1 MDEQLGK
8 RGAEKEVELPA
19 RKKGKKGGSS
29 ARGKDSHESVE
40 AFKDDLVRVVP
51 YRKPTAEDDVGA
63 VVLLSKQDKAPQL
76 QLSEDRLSVT
86 GQKGF
91 RSVRATHGAHEGTFY
106 CEATVQHL
114 GSTGH
119 CRLGWSSKRAE
130 INAPVGYDA
139 FGVGYRDLEGSSI
152 HKALRS
158 SYGAAYSEGGVIG
171 LLLHMPPGG
180 RPMEARAA
188 QVVRYKGLLY
198 QVQEDEPEPK
208 PLPGSFVGFFRNG
221 QWQGKA
227 AEDLLEGTY
236 YPTVSLFTLPEQAEG
251 ATVTMNFGPNFKFP
265 PEFTVLG
272 LPAAEPVSALPAQAA
287 AAEAATAAELM
298 GEDPAAAAAA
308 AAEAPAEAAAAAAA
322 AGDAAPGK
330 ATGDGGSIS
339 VAAAAEQQ
347 QQAGEA
353 AVPAAAAAAPGSPQ
367 LPGL

>member
-19 RKKGKKGGSS
+19 RKKGKKGGSN
-29 ARGKDSHESVE
+29 ARGKDSQEAVE

-76 QLSEDRLSVT
+76 QLSDDRLAVT

-91 RSVRATHGAHEGTFY
+91 RSVRSTHGAHEGTFY

-114 GSTGH
+114 GSSGH

-139 FGVGYRDLEGSSI
+139 FGVGYRDLEGSSV

-158 SYGAAYSEGGVIG
+158 SYGAAYSEGDVIG
-171 LLLHMPPGG
+171 LLIHLPAGG

-188 QVVRYKGLLY
+188 EVVRYKGLLY

-208 PLPGSFVGFFRNG
+208 PLPGSYVGFFKNS

-251 ATVTMNFGPNFKFP
+251 ATVTMNFGPNFKFA
-265 PEFTVLG
+265 PEFSVHG
-272 LPAAEPVSALPAQAA
+272 LPAAEPVSALAAQAA

-308 AAEAPAEAAAAAAA
+308 ATAAAAA
-322 AGDAAPGK
+322 AGIAGEDSDAA
-330 ATGDGGSIS
+330 
-339 VAAAAEQQ
+339 QQ
-347 QQAGEA
+347 QQQPGAGVAATA
-353 AVPAAAAAAPGSPQ
+353 AVPA
-367 LPGL
+367 PGLP